1 MKHTGIYR
9 LIMILMFLLVIFT
22 LVQAEE
28 TPTVT
33 AMFYETD
40 LRDAIH
46 ELSLQTGINIIA
58 DQTVSGIITADLKNE
73 PLEKALA
80 MILSSGGYTFRKIED
95 YYLVGLADPRNVS
108 FSELSELEVI
118 YLKNITVRDVFNLLP
133 SFLSNYVKGEREGN
147 ILTINAAPK
156 DLERIKEF
164 IKSIDIPRKQIEIR
178 LLVTEVDSKIV
189 SELGISFLQFESGED
204 VERRIAYNARD
215 KLLSVETDLYGYLL
229 TQLKAMEEKQLASI
243 EANPYILVSDGGSAR
258 FFIGE
263 EQVLLIHNESY
274 GSTRTEEVKVGV
286 ELEVYA
292 RIIGEDQVY
301 LELSPV
307 ISHFINDVSP
317 DLLVKENSLT
327 TTLQIKNGETICLA
341 GMTIKKDSASTRKVP
356 LLGDIPLVR
365 WLFRNENKEENERE
379 LLVFVTPIIR

>member
-1 MKHTGIYR
+1 
-9 LIMILMFLLVIFT
+9 MILMFLLVIFT

-133 SFLSNYVKGEREGN
+133 SF
-147 ILTINAAPK
+147 
-156 DLERIKEF
+156 
-164 IKSIDIPRKQIEIR
+164 
-178 LLVTEVDSKIV
+178 
-189 SELGISFLQFESGED
+189 
-204 VERRIAYNARD
+204 
-215 KLLSVETDLYGYLL
+215 
-229 TQLKAMEEKQLASI
+229 
-243 EANPYILVSDGGSAR
+243 
-258 FFIGE
+258 
-263 EQVLLIHNESY
+263 
-274 GSTRTEEVKVGV
+274 
-286 ELEVYA
+286 
-292 RIIGEDQVY
+292 
-301 LELSPV
+301 
-307 ISHFINDVSP
+307 
-317 DLLVKENSLT
+317 
-327 TTLQIKNGETICLA
+327 
-341 GMTIKKDSASTRKVP
+341 
-356 LLGDIPLVR
+356 
-365 WLFRNENKEENERE
+365 
-379 LLVFVTPIIR
+379 